1 MGKNNNK
8 KEKIADRY
16 GLPKDVILGASIVSI
31 TDNRDVLV
39 ENFKKILDYNSESIS
54 IQCHNFILNIKGKFL
69 EIELY
74 TNEELMIH
82 GKISEVLYK

>member
-31 TDNRDVLV
+31 TDNRDMLV
-39 ENFKKILDYNSESIS
+39 ENFKKISI
-54 IQCHNFILNIKGKFL
+54 FL
-69 EIELY
+69 MFVSFDHFFPLVE
-74 TNEELMIH
+74 TH
-82 GKISEVLYK
+82 FTTD